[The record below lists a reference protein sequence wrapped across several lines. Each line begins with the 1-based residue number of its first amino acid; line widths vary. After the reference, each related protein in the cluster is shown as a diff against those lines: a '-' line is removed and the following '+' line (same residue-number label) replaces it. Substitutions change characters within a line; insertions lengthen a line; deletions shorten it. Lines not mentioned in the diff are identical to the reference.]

1 MHLPPIPRFLVRWTI
16 RAFLF
21 VLFVCLPAAIIYLRE
36 VGIGYEWK
44 ERVAAALGGNG
55 LRTEIGK
62 LTVDPFKGLIAEN
75 VVVRDTSAQDRD
87 VARIEHL
94 VVSVNFADL
103 LAGRV
108 TIDQV
113 QLDETDVSIPFGKE
127 PDSPRLEVD
136 GVSAELSLLGDQLRI
151 GSLEGRVQGVRV
163 VLSGSLRNPRAFHFD
178 QKATPQSSDRRNEIV
193 SQVVETLS
201 TLKFPGMQPELRVKI
216 KGDLADLS
224 TLQLAPILLRSG
236 PIMAPNWKAE
246 GLEAE
251 ADYENRALSI
261 KRFKLRGRDGALNL
275 TAQWQNSVLN
285 FEASSTLMLEPF
297 ARLFPK
303 DSPLKD
309 FKFASAPQLEASG
322 QVVHASSPVQY
333 NLTGSAQIGR
343 FSFRGMDFDA
353 FSTDF
358 ASSNGKIFLRDTK
371 LRAAGGEIGASVLF
385 APEDFR
391 VRLSNTIAPTAFAP
405 LMGKKEREAMKLINF
420 RDAPYLQ
427 LDLRGPKPEFAA
439 LTGTGFLRL
448 GRTSMRGSTL
458 DWGQSKI
465 EIADSAITYR
475 DFSLGR
481 GKATGKGT
489 FVYDFGGQQVR
500 LQDVEST
507 MPPVDVMMW
516 IDPKIA
522 DVIKPYRFRQPPKV
536 QADGMIHLKDPQK
549 NDLHLAIQ
557 SDSGLDYD
565 LLERTLKFGRTL
577 ANVDITGTKVIA
589 DIKSAELMEGN
600 VGVNAVVSIDPAD
613 PTFGAQIDIRRVDF
627 AQLTKLY
634 FNYDDS
640 MGVGSGDFKFT
651 ARMGQEQ
658 QMRGEGSLRV
668 EEGHVFAIPVLGPLS
683 DIINKII
690 PGAGFQTAR
699 LATADFTVGEERIS
713 TKNLKVE
720 GAGFSLFGY
729 GDIYFVK
736 DRMNMSVR
744 INARGIPGLVLFPVS
759 KLFEYVSTGS
769 VSKPEWRPKIIPRF
783 GSGGP

>member
-1 MHLPPIPRFLVRWTI
+1 MHLPPIPRFLIRWTI

-21 VLFVCLPAAIIYLRE
+21 VLFVCLPAGIIYLRE
-36 VGIGYEWK
+36 VGLGYGLK
-44 ERVAAALGGNG
+44 ERVAAALGSSGFQ
-55 LRTEIGK
+55 TEIGK
-62 LTVDPFKGLIAEN
+62 LTVDPFKGLVAEN
-75 VVVRDTSAQDRD
+75 VVVRDTAARDRD

-113 QLDETDVSIPFGKE
+113 DLDETDVSIPLGKE

-136 GVSAELSLLGDQLRI
+136 GVSAELSLQGDLLRV
-151 GSLEGRVQGVRV
+151 GSLEGRVQGIRV
-163 VLSGSLRNPRAFHFD
+163 VLSGLLRNPGAFHLD
-178 QKATPQSSDRRNEIV
+178 QDTTKPPSERRTELVNQI
-193 SQVVETLS
+193 VETLS
-201 TLKFPGMQPELRVKI
+201 TLKFPGLQPELRI
-216 KGDLADLS
+216 EIEGDLADLS
-224 TLQLAPILLRSG
+224 TLQISPILLRSG
-236 PIMAPNWKAE
+236 PIIAPNWSAE

-251 ADYENRALSI
+251 AEYADKSLNL
-261 KRFKLRGRDGALNL
+261 KRFKLRGREGALNL
-275 TAQWQNSVLN
+275 TAQWQDSAVD
-285 FEASSTLMLEPF
+285 FEASSSLTLEPF
-297 ARLFPK
+297 ARLLPK
-303 DSPLKD
+303 DSPLGD
-309 FKFASAPQLEASG
+309 LKFASAPQLEASG
-322 QVVHASSPVQY
+322 KVVLGTSQIQY
-333 NLTGSAQIGR
+333 DITGSAQIGN

-358 ASSNGKIFLRDTK
+358 ASSNGKVFLRDTK
-371 LRAAGGEIGASVLF
+371 LRAAGGEIGANLLL

-391 VRLSNTIAPTAFAP
+391 LRLSNTIAPTAFAP
-405 LMGKKEREAMKLINF
+405 LMGKKEREAMKVVNF

-427 LDLRGPKPEFAA
+427 LDLHGAKPEIAA

-448 GRTSMRGSTL
+448 GRTSVRGYPL
-458 DWGQSKI
+458 DWAQSKI

-489 FVYDFGGQQVR
+489 VVHDIAGQQIR
-500 LQDVEST
+500 LQDVDST

-522 DVIKPYRFRQPPKV
+522 EVIKPYRFRQPPKV
-536 QADGMIHLKDPQK
+536 EANGMIHLKDPRK
-549 NDLHLAIQ
+549 NDLRLAIQ
-557 SDSGLDYD
+557 SDVGLDYD

-577 ANVDITGTKVIA
+577 ADVDITGPKVIA
-589 DIKSAELMEGN
+589 DIKSAELMGGN
-600 VGVNAVVSIDPAD
+600 VAVNAVVSIDPAD
-613 PTFGAQIDIRRVDF
+613 PTFGATIDIRRVDF

-634 FNYDDS
+634 FDYDDS
-640 MGVGSGDFKFT
+640 LGVASGNFKFT

-668 EEGHVFAIPVLGPLS
+668 EEGHVFAIPILGPLS

-699 LATADFTVGEERIS
+699 LATADFTVGDGKIS
-713 TKNLKVE
+713 TKNLKVD

-729 GDIYFVK
+729 GDIYFVT

-744 INARGIPGLVLFPVS
+744 INARGLPGLVLFPVS

-783 GSGGP
+783 GGGG

>member
-16 RAFLF
+16 RAVLF

-44 ERVAAALGGNG
+44 ERVAVALSGDGF
-55 LRTEIGK
+55 RTEIGK
-62 LTVDPFKGLIAEN
+62 LTVDPFKGLVAEN
-75 VVVRDTSAQDRD
+75 VVVRDTSAEGRD
-87 VARIEHL
+87 YARIERL

-113 QLDETDVSIPFGKE
+113 QLDETDVSIPLGTD
-127 PDSPRLEVD
+127 PDSPRLDVD
-136 GVSAELSLLGDQLRI
+136 GVSAELSLLAEQLRI
-151 GSLEGRVQGVRV
+151 SSLEARVQGIRI
-163 VLSGSLRNPRAFHFD
+163 VLSGLLRNPGALRFD
-178 QKATPQSSDRRNEIV
+178 QKSTQQDPQKRNKLIA
-193 SQVVETLS
+193 QIVETLS
-201 TLKFPGMQPELRVKI
+201 TLKFPGMQPEVQVKI
-216 KGDLADLS
+216 NGDLADLS
-224 TLQLAPILLRSG
+224 TLQISPILVRSG
-236 PIMAPNWKAE
+236 PIIAPKWRVE
-246 GLEAE
+246 GVDAEAE
-251 ADYENRALSI
+251 FQNRALSI
-261 KRFKLRGRDGALNL
+261 KRFKLRSQGGALNL
-275 TAQWQNSVLN
+275 TAQWQNSVVD
-285 FEASSTLMLEPF
+285 FEASSTLTIEPF
-297 ARLFPK
+297 ARLLPE
-303 DSPLKD
+303 DSPLRD
-309 FKFASAPQLEASG
+309 LKFTSGPQLEASG
-322 QVVHASSPVQY
+322 QVVHSSSPIEY
-333 NLTGSAQIGR
+333 NFTGSAQIGK
-343 FSFRGMDFDA
+343 FSFRGMDVDA

-358 ASSNGKIFLRDTK
+358 ATSNGKIFLRDTK
-371 LRAAGGEIGASVLF
+371 LRAAGGEIGASVLL

-391 VRLSNTIAPTAFAP
+391 VRLNNTIAPTAFAP
-405 LMGKKEREAMKLINF
+405 LMGKKEREVMKLINF

-427 LDLRGPKPEFAA
+427 LDLRGSKPDFAS

-465 EIADSAITYR
+465 EIADSAVTYR

-481 GKATGKGT
+481 GKAVGKGT
-489 FVYDFGGQQVR
+489 FVYDFAGQQII

-522 DVIKPYRFRQPPKV
+522 EVIKPYRFRQPPNV
-536 QADGMIHLKDPQK
+536 QADGMIHMKDPKK

-557 SDSGLDYD
+557 SDVGLDYD
-565 LLERTLKFGRTL
+565 LLNRTLKFGRTL

-613 PTFGAQIDIRRVDF
+613 PTFGAQIDIRRVNF
-627 AQLTKLY
+627 AQMTKLY
-634 FNYDDS
+634 FDYDDS
-640 MGVGSGDFKFT
+640 LGVGSGNYKFT

-668 EEGHVFAIPVLGPLS
+668 EDGHVFAIPILGPLS

-699 LATADFTVGEERIS
+699 LATADFTVGDERIS
-713 TKNLKVE
+713 TKNLKVD
-720 GAGFSLFGY
+720 GAGFSLYGN
-729 GDIYFVK
+729 GDIYFVT

-769 VSKPEWRPKIIPRF
+769 VSKPEWRPKIIPRLG
-783 GSGGP
+783 GS